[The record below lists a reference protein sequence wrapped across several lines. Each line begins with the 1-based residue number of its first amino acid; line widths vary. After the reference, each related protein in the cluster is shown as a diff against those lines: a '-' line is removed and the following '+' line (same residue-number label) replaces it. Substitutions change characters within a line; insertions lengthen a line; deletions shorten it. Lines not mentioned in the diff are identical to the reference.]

1 MKNVL
6 VLGIFVA
13 DISFSGDKIPSVGET
28 IIGNEYNIGPGGKG
42 SNQAI
47 AIAKLGGSVK
57 FISKIGNDNYGNL
70 ALETLKK
77 NNIDTSNVIISKK
90 EKTGVAGIMIEKKTG
105 KNAINVI
112 TGAPSSFEI
121 NEIDFNLFKKC
132 KIFLTQLEIPQRV
145 TLECLRK
152 AKEFGSITIL
162 NPAPAHKLNEEF
174 FKLIDYFTPNETEAE
189 FYSGIK
195 INNEKDAKESAK
207 RLHNLGLK
215 KVVITLGEKG
225 VFYSDSFKNIFIKA
239 LPLKDVVDTTGAGDA
254 FNGGLAYALL
264 NNKSIEEA
272 LNLANQV
279 AGLSTLGFG
288 AGGSMPSIKD
298 VNSIKNI

>member
-1 MKNVL
+1 MVNENVL

-57 FISKIGNDNYGNL
+57 FISKIGNDNHGNL

-90 EKTGVAGIMIEKKTG
+90 EKTGVAGIMIEKKKTG

-121 NEIDFNLFKKC
+121 NEIDFNLFKK
-132 KIFLTQLEIPQRV
+132 
-145 TLECLRK
+145 
-152 AKEFGSITIL
+152 
-162 NPAPAHKLNEEF
+162 
-174 FKLIDYFTPNETEAE
+174 
-189 FYSGIK
+189 
-195 INNEKDAKESAK
+195 
-207 RLHNLGLK
+207 
-215 KVVITLGEKG
+215 
-225 VFYSDSFKNIFIKA
+225 
-239 LPLKDVVDTTGAGDA
+239 
-254 FNGGLAYALL
+254 
-264 NNKSIEEA
+264 
-272 LNLANQV
+272 
-279 AGLSTLGFG
+279 
-288 AGGSMPSIKD
+288 M
-298 VNSIKNI
+298 